1 MLPDPAEVR
10 RYADLGAKGFK
21 FIYPYYGYDHES
33 YLPIYEELKKLGFP
47 ALFHTGL
54 YRPSSADVKY
64 RRPVLE
70 NMSPLRPDAV
80 ARYFPSVKIAVTHLE
95 TAILRRQ
102 AAEPVKQYAN
112 LYFDLAGSGNFL
124 DVSPPNL
131 RSC

>member
-1 MLPDPAEVR
+1 M
-10 RYADLGAKGFK
+10 
-21 FIYPYYGYDHES
+21 
-33 YLPIYEELKKLGFP
+33 
-47 ALFHTGL
+47 
-54 YRPSSADVKY
+54 
-64 RRPVLE
+64 
-70 NMSPLRPDAV
+70 
-80 ARYFPSVKIAVTHLE
+80 KIAMTHLE